1 MANTI
6 SASGYKDLLNTPLAD
21 GIVFAGMII
30 DKNFEDDWLH
40 KVTNSRT
47 LDPLLQCG
55 QVIQF
60 QKPPQVGSWRPYEKN
75 QELVYDQ
82 PKGGNFCVSICNEAY
97 KAIKIDKQDIR
108 AMCNNWSAYESAFLD
123 NAWQNLSSLWHTD
136 VLTGM
141 QLAVSTRNM
150 GAKAGRYKNIN
161 LGTVGNPLHLVP
173 QQTTGG
179 TTPIAFFDRLQT
191 TLKQARRWYNGE
203 MFLLV
208 PPAMISLLLQTMYEK
223 QMCCDVSGSLMFKGL
238 RAVDIMGFTVIE
250 TDRLE
255 PTIDPATNR
264 LVYPI
269 IAGWNEA
276 YAFAGDVIEADIRE
290 IPNSFGVAYRMLSLF
305 GSGVIYPDGLA
316 KSYVT
321 FSTEDTI

>member
-1 MANTI
+1 MANVI

-40 KVTNSRT
+40 KVANSRV
-47 LDPLLQCG
+47 LDPLLECG

-75 QELVYDQ
+75 QERVYDQ
-82 PKGGNFCVSICNEAY
+82 PKGGNFCISICNQAY

-108 AMCNNWSAYESAFLD
+108 AMCDNWNAYEAAFLD
-123 NAWQNLSSLWHTD
+123 NAWQNLSALWHTD
-136 VLTGM
+136 VITGM
-141 QLAVSTRNM
+141 QLAVSSKNM

-161 LGTVGNPLHLVP
+161 LGTIGNALHLTP
-173 QQTTGG
+173 QNIIG
-179 TTPIAFFDRLQT
+179 FFDRLQT

-223 QMCCDVSGSLMFKGL
+223 QMCCDISGSLMFKGL
-238 RAVDIMGFTVIE
+238 RAADIMGFTVIE
-250 TDRLE
+250 SDRLE
-255 PTIDPATNR
+255 PIIDPATGR
-264 LVYPI
+264 LVYTI
-269 IAGWNEA
+269 LAGWNEA
-276 YAFAGDVIEADIRE
+276 YAFAGDVIEADIDK
-290 IPNSFGVAYRMLSLF
+290 IPHSWGVSYNLLSLY
-305 GSGVIYPDGLA
+305 GGGVIYPDGLA
-316 KSYVT
+316 KAYVT

>member
-1 MANTI
+1 MANVI
-6 SASGYKDLLNTPLAD
+6 SASGYRDLLNTPLAD

-40 KVTNSRT
+40 QVVNSRV
-47 LDPLLQCG
+47 LDPLLECG

-60 QKPPQVGSWRPYEKN
+60 QKPPQVGSWHPYEKN
-75 QELVYDQ
+75 QERVYDQ
-82 PKGGNFCVSICNEAY
+82 PKGGNFCISICNQAY

-108 AMCNNWSAYESAFLD
+108 AMCDNWNAYEAAFLD
-123 NAWQNLSSLWHTD
+123 NAWQNLSALWHSD
-136 VLTGM
+136 VITGM
-141 QLAVSTRNM
+141 QLAVSSHNM

-161 LGTVGNPLHLVP
+161 LGTIGNALHLTP
-173 QQTTGG
+173 QNIIG
-179 TTPIAFFDRLQT
+179 FFDRLQT

-223 QMCCDVSGSLMFKGL
+223 QMCCDISGSLMFKGL

-250 TDRLE
+250 SDRLE
-255 PTIDPATNR
+255 PTIDPATGR
-264 LVYPI
+264 LVYTI
-269 IAGWNEA
+269 LAGWNEA
-276 YAFAGDVIEADIRE
+276 YAFAGDVIEADIDK
-290 IPNSFGVAYRMLSLF
+290 IPHSWGVSYNLLSLY
-305 GSGVIYPDGLA
+305 GGGVIYPDGLA
-316 KSYVT
+316 KAYVT

>member
-1 MANTI
+1 MANVI

-40 KVTNSRT
+40 KVTNSRV
-47 LDPLLQCG
+47 LDPLLECG

-75 QELVYDQ
+75 QERVYDQ
-82 PKGGNFCVSICNEAY
+82 PKGGNFCISICNQAY
-97 KAIKIDKQDIR
+97 KSIKIDKQDIR
-108 AMCNNWSAYESAFLD
+108 AMCDNWNAYEGAFLD
-123 NAWQNLSSLWHTD
+123 NAWQNLSALWHTE
-136 VLTGM
+136 VITGM
-141 QLAVSTRNM
+141 QLTVSSKNM

-161 LGTVGNPLHLVP
+161 LGTIGNALHLTP
-173 QQTTGG
+173 QNIIG
-179 TTPIAFFDRLQT
+179 FFDRLQT

-208 PPAMISLLLQTMYEK
+208 PPAMISLLLQTMHEK

-250 TDRLE
+250 SDRLE
-255 PTIDPATNR
+255 PTIDPATGR
-264 LVYPI
+264 LVYTI
-269 IAGWNEA
+269 LAGWNEA
-276 YAFAGDVIEADIRE
+276 YAFAGDVIDADIDK
-290 IPNSFGVAYRMLSLF
+290 IPHSWGVSYNLLSLY
-305 GSGVIYPDGLA
+305 GGGVIYPDGLA
-316 KSYVT
+316 KAYVT